1 MGKKLKNRA
10 LSYVDGVLTS
20 HCILCG
26 SYIGNEYDSN
36 YFSLIRKKY
45 CTKCLAEQQ
54 KKGLA
59 FRKSEYKK
67 NKKKKIKEFRSW
79 IDEQRI
85 VIQKQD
91 EYIKMLQRQ
100 IDDLKRRISC

>member
-1 MGKKLKNRA
+1 MKEFKNRA

-26 SYIGNEYDSN
+26 CYNGNEYDSN

-91 EYIKMLQRQ
+91 DYIKALERK
-100 IDDLKRRISC
+100 IDDLERSIKL

>member
-1 MGKKLKNRA
+1 MEKKLKNRA

-26 SYIGNEYDSN
+26 RYNGNEYDSN

-59 FRKSEYKK
+59 FRKNEYKK

-100 IDDLKRRISC
+100 IDDLERSNQR

>member
-1 MGKKLKNRA
+1 MSEFKNRA
-10 LSYVDGVLTS
+10 LTRVNGVITS
-20 HCILCG
+20 NCILCG
-26 SYIGNEYDSN
+26 KRIGDEYSMN
-36 YFSLIRKKY
+36 YYSLIRKKY
-45 CTKCLAEQQ
+45 CEKCLEEQQ

-91 EYIKMLQRQ
+91 EYIKALQRRL
-100 IDDLKRRISC
+100 DDLERSIKL